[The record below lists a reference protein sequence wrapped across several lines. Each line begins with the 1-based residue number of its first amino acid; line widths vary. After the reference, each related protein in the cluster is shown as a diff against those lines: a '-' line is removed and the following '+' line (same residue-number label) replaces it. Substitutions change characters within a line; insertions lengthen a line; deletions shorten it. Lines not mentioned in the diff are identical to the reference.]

1 MNDIEM
7 SYPTLNGSSRR
18 NSQTQTT
25 QPSPFQKKNF
35 SNQTTSGL
43 ANQTPS
49 FNLRSNMKSTPS
61 HRGTQSQVRL
71 GSTTPTL
78 HTRARNSNSDLDFD
92 AIETHP
98 QGFETEI

>member
-1 MNDIEM
+1 
-7 SYPTLNGSSRR
+7 
-18 NSQTQTT
+18 
-25 QPSPFQKKNF
+25 
-35 SNQTTSGL
+35 
-43 ANQTPS
+43 
-49 FNLRSNMKSTPS
+49 MKSTPS